1 MRKVRITES
10 ELIEIITRVITEKK
24 KSKKKKEEEKEH
36 YTLCTG

>member
-24 KSKKKKEEEKEH
+24 KSKRKKEEEKEH